1 MPDLFARIVPLLRS
15 VVSRGPRDPRVTG
28 LRRHARILVT
38 GWVLCVLPLLSVGL
52 AYLLLHLPGINRALW
67 RAGNWQAHLTS
78 AAVISHRYA
87 TAVIDV
93 LGFALLALSFAGSLY
108 ITIGLTRRVA
118 TAGLR
123 WSAGK
128 RGRRLL
134 LAVAGLACLLGLA
147 SFWTMQGQFRGW

>member
-1 MPDLFARIVPLLRS
+1 MRPAAAMGVRGPAWS
-15 VVSRGPRDPRVTG
+15 ASGSRGPRDPRVTG

-93 LGFALLALSFAGSLY
+93 LGLALLALSFAGSS
-108 ITIGLTRRVA
+108 TSR
-118 TAGLR
+118 
-123 WSAGK
+123 SD
-128 RGRRLL
+128 
-134 LAVAGLACLLGLA
+134 
-147 SFWTMQGQFRGW
+147 